1 MLRRRV
7 LLALSGLLL
16 ALLAWGC
23 SGSGDEPS
31 ADQPAAAS
39 QPAAVT
45 SLDVSSSAFSEKRPR
60 KRIPHESTC
69 YGANVSP
76 PLKWSGVPEG
86 AESLALI
93 MEDLNNEEDKDV
105 SSSAF
110 SEKRPRKR
118 IPHESTCYGAN
129 VSPPLKW
136 SGVPEGAESLALI
149 MEDLNNEE
157 DKGVHWVL
165 YNIPQNVTEPE
176 GISTSTEVLPDG
188 TTQGTN
194 DGLSLGYSGPCP
206 SVVVMQYSE
215 HFSKNPLA
223 GPHTYAFTVYAL
235 DAMLELGPAATRAEL
250 VSAMQGHVLA
260 LGETM
265 GKYAAAVERKVYGS
279 EN

>member
-1 MLRRRV
+1 MLRRSV
-7 LLALSGLLL
+7 LIALSGLLV

-23 SGSGDEPS
+23 SSSGDGPS

-45 SLDVSSSAFSEKRPR
+45 NLDVSSSAFSEKRPR

-69 YGANVSP
+69 YGVNASP

-86 AESLALI
+86 A
-93 MEDLNNEEDKDV
+93 
-105 SSSAF
+105 
-110 SEKRPRKR
+110 
-118 IPHESTCYGAN
+118 G
-129 VSPPLKW
+129 
-136 SGVPEGAESLALI
+136 SLALI

-165 YNIPQNVTEPE
+165 YNIPPSVTELPS

-194 DGLSLGYSGPCP
+194 DNANLGYLGPCP

-215 HFSKNPLA
+215 HFSKNPLT
-223 GPHTYAFTVYAL
+223 GPHTYLFTVYAL
-235 DAMLELGPAATRAEL
+235 DEMLELGPGATKAEL
-250 VSAMQGHVLA
+250 VSAMEGHVLA
-260 LGETM
+260 QGEAM
-265 GKYAAAVERKVYGS
+265 GKYAATVERKVYGS

>member
-93 MEDLNNEEDKDV
+93 MEDLNNEEDK
-105 SSSAF
+105 
-110 SEKRPRKR
+110 E
-118 IPHESTCYGAN
+118 
-129 VSPPLKW
+129 
-136 SGVPEGAESLALI
+136 
-149 MEDLNNEE
+149 
-157 DKGVHWVL
+157 VHWVL
-165 YNIPQNVTEPE
+165 YNIPQNVTELPE